1 MYYLPENSR
10 PEVSDSASAI
20 VENVKPFHSI
30 GINYIGTIQYRTKNK
45 VSRKAYVCL
54 FTCAVTRGV
63 HLELVDDNTAQG
75 FLYAFRKFAA
85 RRSYPK
91 YIYSDNALNFRTV
104 APFLK
109 DILSHQSVNQLM
121 NEHNCEWKFI
131 PSRAPWMGGFWERII
146 GIIKGCLVKALGSTL
161 LTRQELEVVVI
172 EVESYLNDRPL
183 TYVSDSLG
191 DATALT
197 PSKLINGFN
206 LNSPHFTNEELKFNN
221 PDNLVRHLSF
231 RYRMTLKVKS
241 YFCKRWE
248 KEYLAALRERQRSH
262 PGIMRQV
269 SLEDIVLIK
278 EDGPR
283 RNWRMGKVVKVHGGG
298 DGYIRSVD

>member
-1 MYYLPENSR
+1 MK
-10 PEVSDSASAI
+10 EV
-20 VENVKPFHSI
+20 
-30 GINYIGTIQYRTKNK
+30 NK
-45 VSRKAYVCL
+45 R
-54 FTCAVTRGV
+54 
-63 HLELVDDNTAQG
+63 
-75 FLYAFRKFAA
+75 
-85 RRSYPK
+85 
-91 YIYSDNALNFRTV
+91 
-104 APFLK
+104 
-109 DILSHQSVNQLM
+109 
-121 NEHNCEWKFI
+121 
-131 PSRAPWMGGFWERII
+131 
-146 GIIKGCLVKALGSTL
+146 
-161 LTRQELEVVVI
+161 LEVVVI

-262 PGIMRQV
+262 PGITRQV

-283 RNWRMGKVVKVHGGG
+283 RNWRMGKVVKIHGGG
-298 DGYIRSVD
+298 DGYIRSVDLKTAHGIISRPVKLLYPLELSCEDFRSPTGGRSIRKAAAAALKILRVE